1 MNLRPVHPDVSK
13 GRVRPPAQAE
23 VSKPKQFAAIT
34 LVLALLALT
43 ACTYDDPDPCDDDTD
58 CGPGPPYTTYIRFSP
73 QASDV
78 IPVLAVEI
86 ADTPEER
93 RVGLMNRETLPAGAG
108 MLFLFPE
115 DTEAG
120 FWMKDTLV
128 PLSIAFIDSAGQ
140 IIDIQ
145 DMEPLDETLHNP
157 PGPYKYALE
166 ANQGWY
172 DDNGIEV
179 GDSIKVPGVLQ

>member
-1 MNLRPVHPDVSK
+1 MVGQGVVRGF
-13 GRVRPPAQAE
+13 GRY
-23 VSKPKQFAAIT
+23 FAAI
-34 LVLALLALT
+34 ALLLAATLA
-43 ACTYDDPDPCDDDTD
+43 ACTYDDSDPCDDDTD
-58 CGPGPPYTTYIRFSP
+58 CGPGPPYTTYIRFAV
-73 QASDV
+73 QDSDV

-93 RVGLMNRETLPAGAG
+93 RVGLMNRETLPDGAG

-115 DTEAG
+115 DTQAG

-145 DMEPLDETLHNP
+145 DMAPLDETLLS
-157 PGPYKYALE
+157 PGEQYRYAVE

-172 DDNGIEV
+172 AENSLAP
-179 GDSIKVPGVLQ
+179 GDRLLDLFTPRPTL